1 MNNHNLPAIPPISYR
16 GNLSADFTPTA
27 LSRWEMDLRAAAEDG
42 DNTISI
48 FGSIGEGFFTEGV
61 TVKRISAA
69 LRGIGSTKDVTVNI
83 NSPGGDVFEG
93 IAIYNA
99 FREHKGKVTMK
110 ILGVAASIASIIA
123 MAGDRVE
130 IPKSGF
136 LMIHNATVVAM
147 GDRHDLIEIA
157 NVMESFDKVFASIY
171 ATRAKLDDKTIGKMM
186 DKETWMGGDEAI
198 EKGFADALLPA
209 DQVKKEPKAAT
220 DVEINAAAKLHTFLA
235 KAGVSRSE
243 RSKLL
248 SAYKSGMLNAADVA
262 TLNAGA
268 DEGLLSLL
276 SKIQIT

>member
-1 MNNHNLPAIPPISYR
+1 MNTHNLPAIPPLSYR
-16 GNLSADFTPTA
+16 GNLSSDFSPQA
-27 LSRWEMDLRAAAEDG
+27 LSRWEMDLKNAVPDDE
-42 DNTISI
+42 NTISI

-69 LRGIGSTKDVTVNI
+69 LRGIGSTKDIVVNI

-110 ILGVAASIASIIA
+110 VLGVAASIASIIA

-130 IPKSGF
+130 VPKSGF

-171 ATRAKLDDKTIGKMM
+171 ATRSNLDEREIGKMM
-186 DKETWMGGDEAI
+186 DRETWMGGDEAI
-198 EKGFADALLPA
+198 TKGFADALLPA
-209 DQVKKEPKAAT
+209 DQVKKEPKAHN
-220 DVEINAAAKLHTFLA
+220 DVEINAASKLHQFLA

-248 SAYKSGMLNAADVA
+248 SAYKSGMLNAADGT

-268 DEGLLSLL
+268 DEGLLSQL
-276 SKIQIT
+276 SKITIT